1 MQGELVLA
9 MTYGYEVRGR
19 DDRKIDA
26 PRKMSKHGGAVT
38 LPGAL
43 LVNDLPF
50 RAQSLSGHPC

>member
-9 MTYGYEVRGR
+9 MTYGYEVQGP
-19 DDRKIDA
+19 DDRKIEI
-26 PRKMSKHGGAVT
+26 PRRMTELGGAVT